1 MAGTTPAGVDPRN
14 EVEVART
21 IREMF
26 GRIAPRYDLL
36 NRLLSLRVDQYWR
49 GFLVRKVG
57 GYLRNPGSRV
67 LDLCCGTGDLLIAL
81 DAERRRAHG
90 SEDTVFGSDF
100 CRPMLFEARQKLKRR
115 GLVSPLL
122 EADALNMPLPDGS
135 VDLITVAWG
144 FRNLADYERGLREM
158 YRLLRPGGCLA
169 ILEFSQPTQRLWAP
183 LFEFYFRRILPFIG
197 NTISGSG
204 QAYSYLQKSVE
215 RFLTPEE
222 LATQARSCGFERVE
236 YHRLT
241 GGVSVLHVAY
251 KQAAG

>member
-1 MAGTTPAGVDPRN
+1 MTGTTPAGVDPRN

-36 NRLLSLRVDQYWR
+36 NRLLSLRIDQYWR
-49 GFLVRKVG
+49 GFLVRKMR
-57 GYLRNPGSRV
+57 GYLRNPESRV

-81 DAERRRAHG
+81 DGERRRARG
-90 SEDTVFGSDF
+90 EDGTVFGSDF
-100 CRPMLFEARQKLKRR
+100 CRPMLAEARRKLERR
-115 GLVSPLL
+115 GLGSPLL
-122 EADALNMPLPDGS
+122 EADALNMPLQAAS

-169 ILEFSQPTQRLWAP
+169 ILEFSRPTQPLFAP
-183 LFEFYFRRILPFIG
+183 LFEFYFRAVLPRIG
-197 NTISGSG
+197 NAISGSG

-215 RFLTPEE
+215 KFLTPDE

-241 GGVSVLHVAY
+241 GGVSVLHLAY
-251 KQAAG
+251 KTAEH